1 VLRGQGQEQDMSLKI
16 YDDTIDLC
24 RSVAPIARSIE
35 RRDGDLA
42 RQLRR
47 AASSVALNTAE
58 GAYTTKGNERL
69 RLSTALGSAA
79 EVRACLDVAEA
90 FEVIAPVDAD
100 LRAKLGKIIATL
112 WRLTR

>member
-1 VLRGQGQEQDMSLKI
+1 MEEPMSLKI
-16 YDDTIDLC
+16 YSDTVELC
-24 RSVAPIARSIE
+24 RAVAPIARSIE

-47 AASSVALNTAE
+47 AAASVALNTAE
-58 GAYTTKGNERL
+58 GAYSTKGNERL

-90 FEVIAPVDAD
+90 FEVVGPVDAE